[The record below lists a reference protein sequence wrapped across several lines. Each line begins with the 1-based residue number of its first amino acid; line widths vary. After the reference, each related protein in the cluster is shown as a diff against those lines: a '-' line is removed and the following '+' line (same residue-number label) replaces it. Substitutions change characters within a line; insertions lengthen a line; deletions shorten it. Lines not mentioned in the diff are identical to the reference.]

1 MTNDELFVAVDRAI
15 AKTNAVV
22 GLQFCRPSLFALR
35 AVVEWTNNLQDTESW
50 QDDAEYNAGYNNAI
64 YEVIEIIKKELN

>member
-1 MTNDELFVAVDRAI
+1 MNELLEKLTPTDTNFPHYSPIKILD
-15 AKTNAVV
+15 
-22 GLQFCRPSLFALR
+22 ALR

-64 YEVIEIIKKELN
+64 YEVIEIIKKELK